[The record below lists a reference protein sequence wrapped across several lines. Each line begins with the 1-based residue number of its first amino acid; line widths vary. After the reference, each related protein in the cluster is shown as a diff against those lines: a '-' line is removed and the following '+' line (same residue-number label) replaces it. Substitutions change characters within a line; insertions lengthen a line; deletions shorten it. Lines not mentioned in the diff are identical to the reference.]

1 MINLTAFEKGDCVR
15 VVSLG
20 CGQELKKRLA
30 DLGIFAGAEVK
41 VCKNDNHGPL
51 LVGVFNSKIVLD
63 REGAK
68 KIYGEKI

>member
-1 MINLTAFEKGDCVR
+1 MINLTEFEKGDCVR
-15 VVSLG
+15 VISFG
-20 CGQELKKRLA
+20 CEQELKKRLA
-30 DLGIFAGAEVK
+30 DLGIFVGVEIK
-41 VCKNDNHGPL
+41 VCKNDNNGPL